1 MRELKPTNKLPRTSA
16 SDQPSVADP
25 TNPNT
30 IPARPSVAT
39 DAPSQSAFCGVE
51 LRDSGTCH
59 NEIAITAAPR
69 GTLMKKTQCHEAC
82 SINQPPKTGP
92 KAAVMAVNP
101 DQVPI
106 AWPRDFSS
114 KDALIIA
121 RLLGTRNAAPIP
133 WTQRATINC
142 EMFEERPQP
151 TEAAAN
157 TPVPNKNIE
166 RRPTESSSAPPIRS
180 SAERNKP

>member
-1 MRELKPTNKLPRTSA
+1 TPTPV
-16 SDQPSVADP
+16 PADP
-25 TNPNT
+25 TFTPE
-30 IPARPSVAT
+30 
-39 DAPSQSAFCGVE
+39 APSQSMPCGVE
-51 LRDSGTCH
+51 LRDSGTRH
-59 NEIAITAAPR
+59 NEMAITAAPR
-69 GTLMKKTQCHEAC
+69 GTLMKKTQCQEAC
-82 SINQPPKTGP
+82 SISHPPRTGP

-106 AWPRDFSS
+106 AWPRDFLS

-142 EMFEERPQP
+142 AMFEERPHP

-157 TPVPNKNIE
+157 TPVPSKKIE
-166 RRPTESSSAPPIRS
+166 RRPTESPIAPPIRS
-180 SAERNKP
+180 RAERKKP

>member
-1 MRELKPTNKLPRTSA
+1 
-16 SDQPSVADP
+16 
-25 TNPNT
+25 
-30 IPARPSVAT
+30 
-39 DAPSQSAFCGVE
+39 
-51 LRDSGTCH
+51 
-59 NEIAITAAPR
+59 
-69 GTLMKKTQCHEAC
+69 MKKTQCQEAC
-82 SINQPPKTGP
+82 SINHPPRTGP

-142 EMFEERPQP
+142 GMFEERPQP
-151 TEAAAN
+151 T
-157 TPVPNKNIE
+157 
-166 RRPTESSSAPPIRS
+166 
-180 SAERNKP
+180 